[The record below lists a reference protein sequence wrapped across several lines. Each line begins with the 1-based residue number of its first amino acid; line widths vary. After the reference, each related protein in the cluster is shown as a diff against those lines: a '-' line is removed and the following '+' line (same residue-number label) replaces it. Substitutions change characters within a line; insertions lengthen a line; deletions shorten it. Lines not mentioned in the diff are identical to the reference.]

1 MSAGCF
7 SHSVDTMPQQL
18 LLYIYYSS
26 LFILIAFFLQAQSFA
41 YLLLNPLSDFKNM
54 SRKNDL
60 FTVCLF
66 ALSAAV
72 MSCDDDDNGLKT
84 QDHDDNEMM
93 SIMHDMSTQM
103 DAMTM
108 TKDADHDF
116 ASMMKMHHQ
125 GAINMGNKELEKGDD
140 ATIKT
145 MAQTMITKQQAEI
158 EELQAFIDGHT
169 PEASAEGEMWDKEAM
184 DAMDRM
190 DNNSDLEVLTGDA
203 DHDMAILM
211 INHHQSAMD
220 MAQSLLHHGHHDELK
235 EMARKM
241 INEQSKE
248 IKDLQAW
255 LLANKNY

>member
-1 MSAGCF
+1 
-7 SHSVDTMPQQL
+7 
-18 LLYIYYSS
+18 
-26 LFILIAFFLQAQSFA
+26 
-41 YLLLNPLSDFKNM
+41 M
-54 SRKNDL
+54 SRNSNL
-60 FTVCLF
+60 FTVCLY

-116 ASMMKMHHQ
+116 AMMMKMHHQ

-140 ATIKT
+140 ATIKA
-145 MAQTMITKQQAEI
+145 MAQAMINMQQAEI
-158 EELQAFIDGHT
+158 QELQTFIDSHT
-169 PEASAEGEMWDKEAM
+169 PKASSEGEMWDMEAM
-184 DAMDRM
+184 AAMERM
-190 DNNSDLEVLTGDA
+190 DNNADLEVLTGDA

-220 MAQSLLHHGHHDELK
+220 MAQSLLHHGHHEELK
-235 EMARKM
+235 EMATKM
-241 INEQSKE
+241 IEDQTKE

-255 LLANKNY
+255 LLIN

>member
-1 MSAGCF
+1 
-7 SHSVDTMPQQL
+7 
-18 LLYIYYSS
+18 
-26 LFILIAFFLQAQSFA
+26 
-41 YLLLNPLSDFKNM
+41 M
-54 SRKNDL
+54 SRNSNL

-66 ALSAAV
+66 ALSTAV

-108 TKDADHDF
+108 TKDADHDL
-116 ASMMKMHHQ
+116 AMMMKMHHQ

-140 ATIKT
+140 ATIKA
-145 MAQTMITKQQAEI
+145 MAQAMINMQQAEI
-158 EELQAFIDGHT
+158 QELQTFIDSHT
-169 PEASAEGEMWDKEAM
+169 PKASAEGEMWDMEAM
-184 DAMDRM
+184 AAMERM
-190 DNNSDLEVLTGDA
+190 DNNADLEVLTGDA

-220 MAQSLLHHGHHDELK
+220 MAQSLLHHGHHEELK
-235 EMARKM
+235 EMATKM
-241 INEQSKE
+241 IEDQTKE

-255 LLANKNY
+255 LLINKNY

>member
-1 MSAGCF
+1 
-7 SHSVDTMPQQL
+7 
-18 LLYIYYSS
+18 
-26 LFILIAFFLQAQSFA
+26 
-41 YLLLNPLSDFKNM
+41 M
-54 SRKNDL
+54 SRNSNL

-116 ASMMKMHHQ
+116 AMMMKMHHQ

-140 ATIKT
+140 ATIKA
-145 MAQTMITKQQAEI
+145 MAQAMINMQQAEI
-158 EELQAFIDGHT
+158 QELQTFIDSHT
-169 PEASAEGEMWDKEAM
+169 PKASSEGEMWDMEAM
-184 DAMDRM
+184 AAMERM
-190 DNNSDLEVLTGDA
+190 DNNADLEVLTGDA

-220 MAQSLLHHGHHDELK
+220 MAQSLLHHGHHEELK
-235 EMARKM
+235 EMATKM
-241 INEQSKE
+241 IEDQTKE

-255 LLANKNY
+255 LLIN